1 VADQAGSG
9 FMAEAAGNTGAH
21 ALDAATGLS
30 HIHEAHHGR
39 PASWVAVAI
48 IVVGFIIGGSALVAG
63 PTWWLFWTGT
73 GIAVIGAIY
82 AASVHIF
89 DDWY

>member
-1 VADQAGSG
+1 MADQAASG
-9 FMAEAAGNTGAH
+9 TMAEAAGNTGSR

-39 PASWVAVAI
+39 PASWVAVSI
-48 IVVGFIIGGSALVAG
+48 IVAGFIIGGIALPVG
-63 PTWWLFWTGT
+63 PVWWLFWTGA
-73 GIAVIGAIY
+73 GIVVIGALV
-82 AASVHIF
+82 AASIHIF